1 LMNTKDTKQLL
12 TGILN
17 DDEATVKKIV
27 TAYFESC
34 MSVELEN
41 ASKAV
46 MESISNEGK
55 ALYGN

>member
-1 LMNTKDTKQLL
+1 MNTKDTKQLL

-27 TAYFESC
+27 TAYLESC

>member
-1 LMNTKDTKQLL
+1 MNTKDTKQLL

-17 DDEATVKKIV
+17 DDGATVRKIV

-34 MSVELEN
+34 LTTELDN

-46 MESISNEGK
+46 MESISNDGK